1 MTRIAILGNYATQFL
16 NKSVK
21 KVFKEFGQDV
31 LIYEA
36 DFGTIDFEILNSDS
50 VLFEFKPD
58 YIILHESDLAFKN
71 EFYHLGDNEKQ
82 FFFESKSQNLL
93 NRLNILQENLPKCKV
108 FYPMLL
114 SSNDMV
120 FGNYF
125 SKVKTSW
132 FYQVVKYNNALLDL
146 SNDQANFLAI
156 DGISQVPANL
166 KLRSRSLV
174 YTSDLHF
181 TIDYLNYLAG
191 VFHQIINVNSGKFK
205 KCVILDLDNTLWGG
219 IIGDDGLEGIELGSN
234 GVGKAYSDLQKWFKQ
249 LQQRGIILAVCSK
262 NEEAIAKTP
271 FERHPNMVL
280 KLDDISV
287 FVANWN
293 SKADNINYIREVLNI
308 GLDSMVF
315 IDDNPAERAI
325 VKEFL
330 PEVFVPDLPNDAS
343 EYLDYLMRLNLF
355 ETASVSEN
363 DKLRTLQYHQESKRV
378 ELQKSVTNMT
388 DFLISLEMKA
398 KVTSFQVE
406 DYERLS
412 QLSLRS
418 NQFNLRTKRYSLDD
432 IKSISESDKYLTV
445 SISLKDKFGDY
456 GLISMV
462 IVEIDKQ
469 NEVAFIDTWI
479 MSCRVLKRNVEDL
492 ALNHVLYQLKQLG
505 IKNINGEYIPTEKN
519 RIVAELLFNFGFER
533 LENESYKFVLEV
545 ASYTNREIY
554 IENDN

>member
-1 MTRIAILGNYATQFL
+1 
-16 NKSVK
+16 
-21 KVFKEFGQDV
+21 
-31 LIYEA
+31 
-36 DFGTIDFEILNSDS
+36 
-50 VLFEFKPD
+50 
-58 YIILHESDLAFKN
+58 
-71 EFYHLGDNEKQ
+71 
-82 FFFESKSQNLL
+82 
-93 NRLNILQENLPKCKV
+93 
-108 FYPMLL
+108 
-114 SSNDMV
+114 
-120 FGNYF
+120 
-125 SKVKTSW
+125 
-132 FYQVVKYNNALLDL
+132 
-146 SNDQANFLAI
+146 
-156 DGISQVPANL
+156 
-166 KLRSRSLV
+166 
-174 YTSDLHF
+174 
-181 TIDYLNYLAG
+181 
-191 VFHQIINVNSGKFK
+191 
-205 KCVILDLDNTLWGG
+205 
-219 IIGDDGLEGIELGSN
+219 
-234 GVGKAYSDLQKWFKQ
+234 
-249 LQQRGIILAVCSK
+249 
-262 NEEAIAKTP
+262 
-271 FERHPNMVL
+271 
-280 KLDDISV
+280 
-287 FVANWN
+287 
-293 SKADNINYIREVLNI
+293 
-308 GLDSMVF
+308 
-315 IDDNPAERAI
+315 
-325 VKEFL
+325 
-330 PEVFVPDLPNDAS
+330 
-343 EYLDYLMRLNLF
+343 MRLNLF